1 MGNSA
6 VKPAHDGKS
15 INGSRVL
22 LLDDDWR
29 NQTKES
35 KSYEV
40 YKYIDFKGG
49 GSLVEFFVEGDQE
62 KVQLSLT
69 ESDIA
74 QNLVGQ
80 NGCGI
85 FTKLSQFTPHQL
97 LPNKALSVS

>member
-6 VKPAHDGKS
+6 VKPTDGKS

-29 NQTKES
+29 NQTKNC

-40 YKYIDFKGG
+40 YKYVDFKGA
-49 GSLVEFFVEGDQE
+49 GSLVDSFVEGDQE

-69 ESDIA
+69 QSDIV

-80 NGCGI
+80 NGCGV
-85 FTKLSQFTPHQL
+85 FTKLSQFTPYQL
-97 LPNKALSVS
+97 LPIKKRTVS